1 VCVVVYFKKSGERQK
16 EEEFVFEIVKRNLGS
31 ETYTIAILLIITKK
45 REETKGREIIVSIRK
60 YVQNFINSRVCF
72 DHHHIIKRNDGGAAE
87 KPKSPIMQSSKR
99 ILSIQKIG
107 LAVCGKRKL
116 LRESQVN

>member
-1 VCVVVYFKKSGERQK
+1 M
-16 EEEFVFEIVKRNLGS
+16 
-31 ETYTIAILLIITKK
+31 
-45 REETKGREIIVSIRK
+45 SIRK

-99 ILSIQKIG
+99 ILSIQEKIG
-107 LAVCGKRKL
+107 FGRVWKTKTFK
-116 LRESQVN
+116 RESSQLNENEQNQQRHLGKSRQGCLRLLCR